1 MLLLTDVPAMVST
14 DNKIYQ
20 IRYSESFS
28 GNIFTRVDNGPFTSL
43 EDVFNQIFSNSLPN
57 YKSCLVNIDAS
68 TVAILDLF
76 QKCLK
81 FLILTQGI
89 YMECRV
95 YYFGNCIL
103 ASVDCVENLAFEMNG
118 VICNLINVT

>member
-1 MLLLTDVPAMVST
+1 MLLLTDIPAMVST

-57 YKSCLVNIDAS
+57 YKSCLVTIDAS
-68 TVAILDLF
+68 TVAIFRPFREVFKIFDSHSRDIYGMPCLLF
-76 QKCLK
+76 WKLHFSFC
-81 FLILTQGI
+81 
-89 YMECRV
+89 
-95 YYFGNCIL
+95 
-103 ASVDCVENLAFEMNG
+103 
-118 VICNLINVT
+118 